1 MPLIIKDKVLC
12 TLRKPRAIGGEGG
25 STDTFLKPETEEMY
39 AELRNLIQDKIRK
52 LAKVN
57 ALKNRDIQNLH
68 SNAPQ
73 GESNNPIAEH
83 PYLEKQCFDG
93 IDPPLS
99 SRPEVNTEA
108 YQKYEQAK
116 LEQDELKRERA
127 LELAKQLNPEL
138 APSFTPGPSFNP
150 KPKGP

>member
-1 MPLIIKDKVLC
+1 MSSIIKDSALISI
-12 TLRKPRAIGGEGG
+12 RKSDNG
-25 STDTFLKPETEEMY
+25 SVTRGDTETFLKPETQEMY
-39 AELRNLIQDKIRK
+39 SELRTLIQDKIRK

-57 ALKNRDIQNLH
+57 ALKNRENVNLQ
-68 SNAPQ
+68 SNTPE
-73 GESNNPIAEH
+73 GEPNNAIDEH

-99 SRPEVNTEA
+99 SKPEVNTEA
-108 YQKYEQAK
+108 YQKFEKAKSEQE
-116 LEQDELKRERA
+116 EQKRDRA